1 MVNVCRVLDREKQK
15 MPREWTKGAGVI
27 PFVTL
32 TSQVQPSRLLLGVKK
47 GEAARANHMK
57 HSMSV
62 CLTIYC
68 NLIHLAA
75 FPEQESQ
82 GKYAS
87 S

>member
-1 MVNVCRVLDREKQK
+1 
-15 MPREWTKGAGVI
+15 MPREWTKRAGYTLCHSHLSGATIKAPAG
-27 PFVTL
+27 
-32 TSQVQPSRLLLGVKK
+32 SKK
-47 GEAARANHMK
+47 GEAARADHMK
-57 HSMSV
+57 HSTSV